1 MKAEKEAECM
11 PLDGE
16 NPPTENGSAPME
28 KEDSSPEEDAA
39 AAEATIAWKRHISS
53 WYAFCLFQNVTDQLF
68 VVFAVF
74 KGA

>member
-28 KEDSSPEEDAA
+28 KEDSAPEEDAA
-39 AAEATIAWKRHISS
+39 AAEATIE
-53 WYAFCLFQNVTDQLF
+53 
-68 VVFAVF
+68 
-74 KGA
+74 